1 MVIVLS
7 PAKSLD
13 FESPLPALAVTE
25 PPLEDQA
32 VELAKVLKPMGASAL
47 AKLMGI
53 SDALAERNAAR
64 FKAWTP
70 KAGPP
75 AARPALLAFNGD
87 VYEGLNAST
96 LKAKDLAWA
105 QDHIRI
111 LSGLYGVLR
120 PLDSLQA
127 YRLEMGTRLANPRGK
142 DLYAFWGH
150 RITDVLNDAIAAQSK
165 KSKHAPVLLN
175 LASEE
180 YFKSVRCK
188 PAPAT
193 ALDAGG
199 PGLQAQV
206 VSPVFEDEK
215 NGRFKIIS
223 FYAKRA
229 RGLMARFLID
239 HRIDRPEALK
249 DFDREGYRYVADIS
263 TPAQPV
269 FRRREKDQPKA
280 SLL

>member
-1 MVIVLS
+1 MLMVLS

-13 FESPLPALAVTE
+13 FDGPLPTVTLTDPALEGEATT
-25 PPLEDQA
+25 
-32 VELAKVLKPMGASAL
+32 LAAILKPMGAPAL
-47 AKLMGI
+47 AQLMGI
-53 SDALAERNAAR
+53 SDGLADLNAGR

-75 AARPALLAFNGD
+75 SARPALLAFNGD
-87 VYEGLNAST
+87 VYEGLNAAS
-96 LKAKDLAWA
+96 LSLKDLAWA
-105 QDHIRI
+105 QDHLRI

-120 PLDSLQA
+120 PLDRLQA

-150 RITDVLNDAIAAQSK
+150 RITDVLNDLLLAQSK
-165 KSKHAPVLLN
+165 TSKRAAVLLN

-188 PAPAT
+188 PMAAT
-193 ALDAGG
+193 TSEPGG
-199 PGLQAQV
+199 PGLQAEV

-215 NGRFKIIS
+215 NGAFKIVS

-229 RGLMARFLID
+229 RGLMARYVID
-239 HRIDRPEALK
+239 HRIDAPDGLA
-249 DFDREGYRYVADIS
+249 DFDLEGYQFAPKVS
-263 TPAQPV
+263 TPLRPV
-269 FRRREKDQPKA
+269 FRRLEKHQPLGA
-280 SLL
+280 A